1 MAAVWTFDQPAKG
14 VGTGVPSDR
23 LPICC
28 PLVGAWSVAADQ
40 SVWKVVHVMV

>member
-23 LPICC
+23 LPIGCC
-28 PLVGAWSVAADQ
+28 WSGGIGEAIGE
-40 SVWKVVHVMV
+40 VVHAE